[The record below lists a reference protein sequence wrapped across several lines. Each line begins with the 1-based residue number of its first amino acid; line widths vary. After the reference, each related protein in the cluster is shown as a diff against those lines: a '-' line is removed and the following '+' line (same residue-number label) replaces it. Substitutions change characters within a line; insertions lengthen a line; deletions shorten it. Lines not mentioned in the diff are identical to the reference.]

1 MIRRERRGDLLAWM
15 PPGCPGLIEAEH
27 SLTCYCWAEMRER
40 SEFAAYI
47 SAPPLPLLVFFQSS
61 GARRFCFNVNFISHF
76 FFHQP

>member
-15 PPGCPGLIEAEH
+15 PLGCPGLMEAEH
-27 SLTCYCWAEMRER
+27 SLTCYCRAEMRER

-61 GARRFCFNVNFISHF
+61 GARRFCFNVIFISHF